1 MVGPILLRMY
11 RWLNPSHPQTL
22 QAGVFLGYL
31 SAIFSLLSPI
41 GGIGLLLAIGLGVGA
56 FGTANNKRWGFWLLA
71 IAAGLSLL
79 LYLIPVVLNA
89 QHVDIIGTLFSI
101 NRMVFPA
108 ALFAAVVHAH
118 SRQYQRIWFE

>member
-1 MVGPILLRMY
+1 MY

-31 SAIFSLLSPI
+31 SAVFGLLSPVF
-41 GGIGLLLAIGLGVGA
+41 GVLSLLLAIGKGVGA
-56 FGTANNKRWGFWLLA
+56 FGTANNKRWGYYLLA
-71 IAAGLSLL
+71 LASGLTLA
-79 LYLIPVVLNA
+79 LYALGLVIEVQQA
-89 QHVDIIGTLFSI
+89 DIVPALMQI
-101 NRMVFPA
+101 NQTVFPA

>member
-1 MVGPILLRMY
+1 MY

-31 SAIFSLLSPI
+31 SAIFSLLSPLN
-41 GGIGLLLAIGLGVGA
+41 GLGLLLAIGLGVGA
-56 FGTANNKRWGFWLLA
+56 FGTANNKRWGFWTLA
-71 IAAGLSLL
+71 VAAGLSLL

-89 QHVDIIGTLFSI
+89 QDVDVIGTLFSI
-101 NRMVFPA
+101 NRTVFPA